1 MKKLSLF
8 MFVVLMSFGLS
19 ACDTPAIEDEKNVTE
34 EEAVVVE
41 DVPVVEEVLEP
52 ETMTVNLYYYNLE
65 ADKEIA
71 DYISCSGDAILPV
84 EREIQVVED
93 DVPTYTLNELLKGQ
107 ITTEEAA
114 DGFQTEFAPGK
125 LELKSLTIKD
135 GVATVE
141 FLDDKGFTSGG
152 SCRVGILASQI
163 QKTLLQF
170 PEITKVEFANEEMFQ
185 P

>member
-19 ACDTPAIEDEKNVTE
+19 ACDVPVIDEQIADE
-34 EEAVVVE
+34 EEVVVDDEAVVDE
-41 DVPVVEEVLEP
+41 VVEP

-71 DYISCSGDAILPV
+71 EYIPCSGDAVLPV
-84 EREIQVVED
+84 EREIPVVEN
-93 DVPTYTLNELLKGQ
+93 VPEYTLNELLKGQ
-107 ITTEEAA
+107 INIPEAV

-152 SCRVGILASQI
+152 SCRTGLLASQI

-170 PEITKVEFANEEMFQ
+170 SEITKVEFANEEMFQ